1 MNFQTVHSPLF
12 FCKIIRIE
20 RLLVRVAIMVS
31 YLLRGKEE
39 KHSTSTILW
48 KNRGLGTIYNQ
59 LHTIEIASRVCYLKV
74 MTVQGIMV
82 RIHSIVV
89 RNKKKNWSL
98 SRLGLLPCSLAS
110 GLGGSNFKSLRTY
123 ILTFISLLFL
133 HSTLENKTEF
143 TFFFQTKV
151 MIKIGLTFRLQST
164 FTLTWQGSQ
173 HNTA

>member
-1 MNFQTVHSPLF
+1 
-12 FCKIIRIE
+12 
-20 RLLVRVAIMVS
+20 MVS
-31 YLLRGKEE
+31 YLLRGKEA

-59 LHTIEIASRVCYLKV
+59 LHTIENASRVCYLKV
-74 MTVQGIMV
+74 MGVQGIMV

-110 GLGGSNFKSLRTY
+110 GLGGSNIKSLRTY
-123 ILTFISLLFL
+123 TGILTFISLLFL

-143 TFFFQTKV
+143 TFFF
-151 MIKIGLTFRLQST
+151 FPDQSNDQNRIN
-164 FTLTWQGSQ
+164 L
-173 HNTA
+173 

>member
-1 MNFQTVHSPLF
+1 
-12 FCKIIRIE
+12 
-20 RLLVRVAIMVS
+20 MVS
-31 YLLRGKEE
+31 YLLRGKEAN
-39 KHSTSTILW
+39 HSTSTILW

-59 LHTIEIASRVCYLKV
+59 LHAIENVSRVCYLKA
-74 MTVQGIMV
+74 MGVQGIMV

-89 RNKKKNWSL
+89 RNKKNWSL

-143 TFFFQTKV
+143 TFFFPD
-151 MIKIGLTFRLQST
+151 
-164 FTLTWQGSQ
+164 
-173 HNTA
+173 

>member
-1 MNFQTVHSPLF
+1 
-12 FCKIIRIE
+12 
-20 RLLVRVAIMVS
+20 MVS

-59 LHTIEIASRVCYLKV
+59 LHTIENASRVCYLKV
-74 MTVQGIMV
+74 MGVQGIMV

-89 RNKKKNWSL
+89 RNKKNWSL

-151 MIKIGLTFRLQST
+151 MIKIGLTFRL
-164 FTLTWQGSQ
+164 
-173 HNTA
+173 